1 MKEFLDFLKLP
12 TYILGALA
20 IASGILLF
28 APDSVIRLLYMTE
41 FKANYGFT
49 LGIVF
54 ITSVS
59 ILAVLLIK
67 LVYGGI
73 SEKHNLK
80 KLKEAQTK
88 FLMKVD
94 SEKVYLINTFIQQ
107 PTHTMM
113 LPMHDG
119 LVIELQRYN
128 VISPAGQTHMVSM
141 LNPQITFFLQPW
153 VLKRINENE
162 ELQTKFYGQIV
173 RTPIC

>member
-1 MKEFLDFLKLP
+1 MKAFLDFLKLP

-28 APDSVIRLLYMTE
+28 APDSVIQLLYMTE
-41 FKANYGFT
+41 FKANFGFT

-94 SEKVYLINTFIQQ
+94 SEKVDLIYAFIQQ

-113 LPMHDG
+113 LPMNDG
-119 LVIELQRYN
+119 LVIELQHYN
-128 VISPAGQTHMVSM
+128 VISPAGHTHLVSM
-141 LNPQITFFLQPW
+141 LDPQITFFLQPW
-153 VLKRINENE
+153 VLERIKENE
-162 ELQTKFYGQIV
+162 ELQTKFYG
-173 RTPIC
+173 

>member
-28 APDSVIRLLYMTE
+28 APDSVIQMLYMTE
-41 FKANYGFT
+41 FKAKYGFT
-49 LGIVF
+49 LGLVF

-67 LVYGGI
+67 LVYGSI

-88 FLMKVD
+88 FLKKVD
-94 SEKVYLINTFIQQ
+94 GAKVDLINAFIQQ

-119 LVIELQRYN
+119 LVIELQHYN

-141 LNPQITFFLQPW
+141 PNPQITFFLQPW
-153 VLKRINENE
+153 VLERIKENE
-162 ELQTKFYGQIV
+162 ELQTKFYG
-173 RTPIC
+173 

>member
-1 MKEFLDFLKLP
+1 
-12 TYILGALA
+12 
-20 IASGILLF
+20 
-28 APDSVIRLLYMTE
+28 MTE

-88 FLMKVD
+88 FLMKAD
-94 SEKVYLINTFIQQ
+94 DEKVDLINALIHQ

-113 LPMHDG
+113 LPVNDG
-119 LVIELQRYN
+119 LVIELQHYN
-128 VISPAGQTHMVSM
+128 VISPAGQTHMVTM
-141 LNPQITFFLQPW
+141 PNPQINFFLQPW
-153 VLKRINENE
+153 VLERIKENK
-162 ELQTKFYGQIV
+162 ELQTKFYG
-173 RTPIC
+173 

>member
-28 APDSVIRLLYMTE
+28 APDSVIQLLYMTE
-41 FKANYGFT
+41 FKANFGFT

-73 SEKHNLK
+73 S
-80 KLKEAQTK
+80 
-88 FLMKVD
+88 
-94 SEKVYLINTFIQQ
+94 
-107 PTHTMM
+107 
-113 LPMHDG
+113 
-119 LVIELQRYN
+119 
-128 VISPAGQTHMVSM
+128 
-141 LNPQITFFLQPW
+141 
-153 VLKRINENE
+153 
-162 ELQTKFYGQIV
+162 
-173 RTPIC
+173 